1 MHWKKRL
8 FPEPWGNVGSAF
20 ISELARLYGAY
31 AERSTLECIALKATA
46 ILPSLL
52 LQKPHAKS
60 KHKEHKDCLKRR
72 MKLWKNGDFDAL
84 ITKGRILQRNLKG
97 KTLRS
102 TIFGSDNPE
111 MLFANRM
118 FDGNVKDA
126 VHLLS
131 KNTEGEVLNPSD
143 KITCGNNTTTACP

>member
-1 MHWKKRL
+1 
-8 FPEPWGNVGSAF
+8 
-20 ISELARLYGAY
+20 
-31 AERSTLECIALKATA
+31 
-46 ILPSLL
+46 
-52 LQKPHAKS
+52 
-60 KHKEHKDCLKRR
+60 

-84 ITKGRILQRNLKG
+84 IMKGRTLQRNLKR

-102 TIFGSDNPE
+102 TIFDSDNPE
-111 MLFANRM
+111 MLFANSM

-143 KITCGNNTTTACP
+143 KITCGNNTVTTCP